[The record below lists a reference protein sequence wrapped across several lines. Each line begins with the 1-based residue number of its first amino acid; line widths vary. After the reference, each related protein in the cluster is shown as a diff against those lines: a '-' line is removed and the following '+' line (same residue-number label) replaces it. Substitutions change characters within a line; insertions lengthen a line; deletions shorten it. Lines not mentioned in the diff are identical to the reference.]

1 MTDKVGLSQK
11 AAALVRRVNAR
22 SARAMREWL
31 MLLSRPS
38 PRRRLAVEGVH
49 TVHVYVASY
58 NTAASTELCIRS
70 MHGLA
75 GYPFSLTVGDSAST
89 DGSLEMLGRMQHEG
103 WLAMDSST
111 ERRVHAD
118 WLDSWITTCQE
129 RFAAFVDS
137 DVEFKQAGWLRDLVD
152 TALDEDAAMVF
163 AELVPESRNFVE
175 PVGRR
180 TVRVAPRPAPWLAL
194 YDVHK
199 VRSLAMSFSFTKDE
213 EADVPE
219 GIIVYDVGAD
229 VYRAVIA
236 AGLRAY
242 EMPRAYGRKYHHYG
256 GLSWVVDPGARG
268 RKKERD
274 LLTAVSYTHL
284 TLPTICSV

>member
-1 MTDKVGLSQK
+1 VHQK
-11 AAALVRRVNAR
+11 AVLLVRRVRAR
-22 SARAMREWL
+22 CARAMRQLRTL
-31 MLLSRPS
+31 MSRPAS
-38 PRRRLAVEGVH
+38 NRRLADEGVH

-75 GYPFSLTVGDSAST
+75 GFPFSLTVGDSAST
-89 DGSLEMLGRMQHEG
+89 DGSVEMLARMEENG
-103 WLAMDSST
+103 WLTVDST
-111 ERRVHAD
+111 TVRRVHAD
-118 WLDSWITTCQE
+118 WLDLWMKSCQE
-129 RFAAFVDS
+129 RFAVFVDS
-137 DVEFKQAGWLRDLVD
+137 DVEFKQAGWLRDLVN
-152 TALDEDAAMVF
+152 AVLDVDAAMVF
-163 AELVPESRNFVE
+163 AEFVPELRNFVE

-199 VRSLAMSFSFTKDE
+199 VRSLGTSFSFTKDE

-219 GIIVYDVGAD
+219 GIIVYDVGAE
-229 VYRAVIA
+229 VYRAVLD
-236 AGLRAY
+236 AGLRTY
-242 EMPRAYGRKYHHYG
+242 EMPSAYGRRYHHYG

-274 LLTAVSYTHL
+274 LLTVATHL
-284 TLPTICSV
+284 REWRSRAPQPSLPTQR